1 MKNRLSVCFVCFIL
15 VCGCDK
21 QKRMPNI
28 RTLPMDSS
36 LAIIMEATGLLT
48 DSCVPMY
55 WPRDFSTK
63 KVATQYTAYVMQKGP
78 NRLTRVTRPNIRRG
92 LDSSF
97 YALID
102 YASQVE
108 LQKITPNDVRLLS
121 NQLVKIEVT
130 DGLYR
135 NFTDDELG
143 YINVSPV
150 VTNQQLSQAVFFYE
164 LSGEIYSSWIVCIRR
179 KKNRWVI
186 VNEKRLAIS

>member
-1 MKNRLSVCFVCFIL
+1 MRNQFSVCFICLIL

-21 QKRMPNI
+21 QKKMPTI

-36 LAIIMEATGLLT
+36 LAVIMEATGLLT
-48 DSCVPMY
+48 DSCVPMC

-63 KVATQYTAYVMQKGP
+63 KIATQYMAYVMQKGP
-78 NRLTRVTRPNIRRG
+78 NRLTRVMHPNIRRG

-108 LQKITPNDVRLLS
+108 LQKISPKDVRLLS
-121 NQLVKIEVT
+121 NQRVKIEVT
-130 DGLYR
+130 DGLHR

-164 LSGEIYSSWIVCIRR
+164 LSGEIYSSWIVCLRR
-179 KKNRWVI
+179 RQNRWMI
-186 VNEKRLAIS
+186 VSKKRLAIS